1 LTNLNPLP
9 FAHQLAGYSHLPR
22 LSSSFLVAFY
32 LCRQFINAKGGVGGG
47 GGVAAN
53 GCIVQWVDRLVIVFA
68 SKYLCTRGWLQGR
81 TFDLRHPHIGP
92 RPLAMLKV
100 YRYVNITLKLKE

>member
-53 GCIVQWVDRLVIVFA
+53 CCNL
-68 SKYLCTRGWLQGR
+68 K
-81 TFDLRHPHIGP
+81 TFLFWEYFFIF
-92 RPLAMLKV
+92 
-100 YRYVNITLKLKE
+100 